1 MRSRTEVESPPCPI
15 EESLPPLFLRAF
27 PEDCRPEAAETD
39 VLLVATLNEA
49 ESREL
54 VVGVLAYVP
63 DDAEPLLGVK
73 LDRALAVPV
82 FFVDLSG
89 SGEPWVTS
97 SPLVTAWSVSTALSS
112 AMPAEITR

>member
-1 MRSRTEVESPPCPI
+1 M
-15 EESLPPLFLRAF
+15 
-27 PEDCRPEAAETD
+27 
-39 VLLVATLNEA
+39 LVATLNEA

>member
-1 MRSRTEVESPPCPI
+1 M
-15 EESLPPLFLRAF
+15 
-27 PEDCRPEAAETD
+27 
-39 VLLVATLNEA
+39 LLVATDNEA

-82 FFVDLSG
+82 FFVDLSWTG
-89 SGEPWVTS
+89 DPRCTS
-97 SPLVTAWSVSTALSS
+97 SPLVTT
-112 AMPAEITR
+112 